1 MAPYSVLEY
10 GYLSCTDSVVG
21 SSLRDRAIPPELW
34 RELAELIEDED
45 VNSDGVLYSA
55 GDGPKGVR
63 RLKAKNYIGVI
74 ATESGTLEILPKLHT
89 AEITEEAE
97 RQALRKVVGNMLSY
111 VTDMDHR
118 VFDPA
123 NLQLHTD
130 LYEWFLTIFLRKV
143 ADLVKRGLK
152 SAYESLEDNLPI
164 LKGRLLFPQHLRL
177 NTGNASKLY
186 VQFDEFTTNRPE
198 NRLIH
203 AALNLV
209 WKKVANIENK
219 RLASELLFAFAN
231 VGQSDTKIKQSR
243 DFQAWRSE
251 RGSSHY
257 GELKGWCKAI
267 LDGTSPTPS
276 SDNFT
281 PDKFESF
288 LFPAEKLFEQY
299 VANRLQHAL
308 SNNPRFKLDAQVGRE
323 KSLFSGNAAPL
334 GKKSQLRP
342 DIVITYKNENGEE
355 IVVLDAKWKIFDQ
368 NGQISSADLYQLY
381 VYGKYWKASEV
392 GIVAPATRDVRKVEG
407 PFTYQDESDGHLVR
421 IWLLPYNL
429 LHDNQGHFDWDG
441 SESSTPMEKIIAANN
456 NYFSKGIVRSGMTNS
471 VLT

>member
-10 GYLSCTDSVVG
+10 GYLSCTNSVVG
-21 SSLRDRAIPPELW
+21 SSLRDRAVPPELW

-45 VNSDGVLYSA
+45 VNSAGVLYSA

-89 AEITEEAE
+89 TEITEEAE

-130 LYEWFLTIFLRKV
+130 LYEWFLAIFLRKV
-143 ADLVKRGLK
+143 SDLVKRGLR
-152 SAYESLEDNLPI
+152 SSYESLEGNLSV
-164 LKGRLLFPQHLRL
+164 LKGRLMFPQHLRL
-177 NTGNASKLY
+177 NVANSSKLY
-186 VQFDEFTTNRPE
+186 VRFDEFTTNRPE
-198 NRLIH
+198 NQLIH
-203 AALNLV
+203 AALDLV
-209 WKKVANIENK
+209 WKRTNNEDSK
-219 RLASELLFAFAN
+219 RLAKELLFAFAD
-231 VGQSDTKIKQSR
+231 VDRSVTKIKQNK
-243 DFQAWRSE
+243 DFKAWQSE
-251 RGSSHY
+251 RGSGQYS
-257 GELKGWCKAI
+257 ELKGWCKAI
-267 LDGTSPTPS
+267 LDCVSPTPS
-276 SDNFT
+276 SDSLALDRF
-281 PDKFESF
+281 DSF

-308 SNNPRFKLDAQVGRE
+308 SNDPRFKLDTQVGHE
-323 KSLFSGNAAPL
+323 ISLFSGDAAPL
-334 GKKSQLRP
+334 GKKSLLRP
-342 DIVITYKNENGEE
+342 DIVIRYKNEGEAE
-355 IVVLDAKWKIFDQ
+355 KIIVLDAKWKIFEQD
-368 NGQISSADLYQLY
+368 GQISSADLYQLY

-392 GIVAPATRDVRKVEG
+392 GIVAPATKDVRKVEG
-407 PFTYQDESDGHLVR
+407 PFTYQDDSKDHLVR

-429 LHDNQGHFDWDG
+429 LHDNHGHFDWDG
-441 SESSTPMEKIIAANN
+441 PEKTPMGKIIAANN
-456 NYFSKGIVRSGMTNS
+456 NYFSKGIVRSSKTNA